1 MMTMVSLTPF
11 LTLW

>member
-1 MMTMVSLTPF
+1 MITMVSLTPF